1 MSLQPSLYPATGR
14 HAIVAVAAPVPD
26 GYTYSVP
33 SEFEDLVVIGARV
46 RVRFAGRRL
55 TGVVIRLLDEVP
67 AELDPRRIRAI
78 DDLLDRESVVPAQ
91 LLELSA
97 RVASAYLVGIGEVL
111 ALCLPPGGD
120 QVGARRVCLLS
131 ATQSMPAGC
140 APIVDILRARGLGVW
155 VEARYLE
162 SRCPDHPVHAS
173 MFALEAA
180 GAVELQLESGG
191 GAPGSR
197 RMYVR
202 WNSDFTLESA
212 QRLTLR
218 APKQAAALACLA
230 EFARQ
235 RQPEGELRERFDLTR
250 AVLTGLA
257 TKGIIERLSMTASVR
272 PAQVLPN
279 DGAGSFELTPAQR
292 SAVDLLIERIESEAG
307 APVLLHGVT
316 GSGKTEVYLRAA
328 ARAVSVGR
336 GVLLLVPEIGLTP
349 QLEQRARAVL
359 GDQVV
364 VVHSRMAA
372 GARARAWWR
381 LRSGSARVV
390 VGPRSAVFSPIENVG
405 LIVVDEEQDSAYK
418 QAERPRYHGRE
429 VALWRAQLEHAT
441 IVLGSATPA
450 VESFAAGQRGEW
462 SMVPMPDRVGNR
474 PLPATELVDMRE
486 EWRACGRS
494 LISRRL
500 EEALAT
506 RLERG
511 EQALIMLN
519 RRGFASAI
527 VCRACG
533 DRGECP
539 NCAVS
544 LTYHRHEASLVCHYC
559 NHREAVPTLCRQ
571 CGATALH
578 DIGHG
583 TQRLQDALVKRFPS
597 ARIERFDAD
606 RTQRRGAHTRILSSF
621 GRCEIDVLV
630 GTQMLAKGHDFAG
643 VTLVGVVGADA
654 SLGVPDFRA
663 AERTF
668 QLLTQV
674 AGRAG
679 RGDLLG
685 EVIMQAHQPDHYAI
699 EAALRHDYVGFY
711 AREIEFRRRLAY
723 PPFSALAVCLC
734 RGKVATQVKEDADRL
749 AAALRAVTGEQA
761 QILGPASP
769 LIGRL
774 RGKFRLHVLVK
785 VGQREELP
793 LFIGAALDRLQ
804 AQGRRPSDLIVD
816 IVPDSLM

>member
-1 MSLQPSLYPATGR
+1 MQPSLYPATGR
-14 HAIVAVAAPVPD
+14 HAIVAVAAPVPE
-26 GYTYSVP
+26 GYTYSLP
-33 SEFEDLVVIGARV
+33 PEFEDLVVVGARV

-67 AELDPRRIRAI
+67 VELDARRIRAI
-78 DDLLDRESVVPAQ
+78 DDLLDREAVVPARV
-91 LLELSA
+91 LELSA

-111 ALCLPPGGD
+111 ALALPPGGD
-120 QVGARRVCLLS
+120 QVGARRVRLVAEEVPIPS
-131 ATQSMPAGC
+131 GC
-140 APIVDILRARGLGVW
+140 DPVVSVLEARGRGVW
-155 VEARYLE
+155 VAARYLE

-180 GAVELQLESGG
+180 GAAELQLERGD
-191 GAPGSR
+191 GAPGAR
-197 RMYVR
+197 RTYVR
-202 WNSDFTLESA
+202 WNSDSTLQSA
-212 QRLTLR
+212 QRSTLR
-218 APKQAAALACLA
+218 APKQAAALAGLA
-230 EFARQ
+230 EFGR
-235 RQPEGELRERFDLTR
+235 ELRLEKEVMEQLGLTR

-257 TKGIIERLSMTASVR
+257 AKGIIERLSMTEDAP
-272 PAQVLPN
+272 PAEVLPH
-279 DGAGSFELTPAQR
+279 DGAGSFDLTPAQ
-292 SAVDLLIERIESEAG
+292 SAAVDLLIERIETTAG

-359 GDQVV
+359 GEQVV

-372 GARARAWWR
+372 GTRARAWWR
-381 LRSGSARVV
+381 LRSGKARVV
-390 VGPRSAVFSPIENVG
+390 VGPRSAVFSPIEDVG
-405 LIVVDEEQDSAYK
+405 LIVLDEEQDSAYK

-429 VALWRAQLEHAT
+429 VALWRAELEGAT

-450 VESFAAGQRGEW
+450 VESFAAGQEGTW
-462 SMVPMPDRVGNR
+462 SLARMPDRVGDR

-486 EWRACGRS
+486 EWRASGRS
-494 LISRRL
+494 LVSRRL
-500 EEALAT
+500 EEALAV
-506 RLERG
+506 RLERR

-527 VCRACG
+527 VCRSCG

-544 LTYHRHEASLVCHYC
+544 LTYHRHDASLVCHYC
-559 NHREAVPTLCRQ
+559 AHREAVPAICRQ

-578 DIGHG
+578 DVGHG
-583 TQRLQDALVKRFPS
+583 TQRLQEALVKRFPG

-621 GRCEIDVLV
+621 GRGEIDVLV
-630 GTQMLAKGHDFAG
+630 GTQMLAKGHDFAA

-679 RGDLLG
+679 RGDLAG
-685 EVIMQAHQPDHYAI
+685 EVILQAHQPDHYAI
-699 EAALRHDYVGFY
+699 ENALRHDFEGFY

-734 RGKVATQVKEDADRL
+734 RGKVATQVKEEADRL
-749 AAALRAVTGEQA
+749 AAALRAVTGDKA
-761 QILGPASP
+761 RILGPASP
-769 LIGRL
+769 PIGRL

-785 VGQREELP
+785 VRVREELP

-804 AQGRRPSDLIVD
+804 VEGHRPSDLIVD